1 MLSRT
6 NYGAAKIAICMALL
20 SLLGVVCG
28 GDARCQNQAPP
39 APNPKELHGGIEVSL
54 RSVRAIVLRV
64 PTNAE
69 GDNVPRIL
77 FSDQLNP
84 STPFPKDDK
93 PTPEYVRDLA
103 QTVQKLSERLQRELR
118 VPPNQIHLLGLS
130 DVAGQTRDDLAR
142 ELQDRVGREIMFLD
156 AKGETELNIA
166 GNIPRQYQLEGK
178 RYDNRSISLLLD
190 ITATNV
196 RGGYQQLGLTSRG
209 RAEYD
214 YVTWDIPITTNGPLR
229 AEATQNPG
237 LMMRKK
243 VYLMGNIVW
252 ALTALLYPQNQ
263 GDYAP
268 LTIEDINGFYYR
280 AMTDPEAL
288 LNPDL
293 SKIRDENARKEARK
307 GREAIKAIYTPRTLA
322 AGAEALKTAA
332 TELNLADKQLIFAR
346 NSNWARLVNFVRL
359 QIEQ

>member
-6 NYGAAKIAICMALL
+6 LYGAAKMATGMALL
-20 SLLGVVCG
+20 SLLNVVCG
-28 GDARCQNQAPP
+28 GDARCQTPGPP
-39 APNPKELHGGIEVSL
+39 APNPKELHGGIEVAL

-69 GDNVPRIL
+69 GDNVPRIIN
-77 FSDQLNP
+77 SDQLNP
-84 STPFPKDDK
+84 STPFPRDDK
-93 PTPEYVRDLA
+93 PTPEYISDLA
-103 QTVQKLSERLQRELR
+103 QTVQKLSEKLQRDFR

-130 DVAGQTRDDLAR
+130 DLAGQTRDDLAR
-142 ELQDRVGREIMFLD
+142 EVQDKIGREITFLD

-166 GNIPRQYQLEGK
+166 GNIPRHYQLDGK

-190 ITATNV
+190 ISATNV
-196 RGGYQQLGLTSRG
+196 RGGYQQLRLTSRN

-214 YVTWDIPITTNGPLR
+214 YVTWDIPINGPLR
-229 AEATQNPG
+229 AEYAQNPG
-237 LMMRKK
+237 MMMRKK
-243 VYLMGNIVW
+243 VYLVGNIVW

-263 GDYAP
+263 GDYVP
-268 LTIEDINGFYYR
+268 LSVEDVNGFYYR

-307 GREAIKAIYTPRTLA
+307 SREAIKAIYTPRTLA
-322 AGAEALKTAA
+322 AGAEALKSAA

-359 QIEQ
+359 QVEQ

>member
-6 NYGAAKIAICMALL
+6 LSGAAKMAIGMALL
-20 SLLGVVCG
+20 SLFTVVCS
-28 GDARCQNQAPP
+28 GDARCQAPASP
-39 APNPKELHGGIEVSL
+39 APDPKELHGGIEVAL
-54 RSVRAIVLRV
+54 KSVRAMTLRV
-64 PTNAE
+64 SINAE
-69 GDNVPRIL
+69 DSIKIVN
-77 FSDQLNP
+77 SDQINP

-93 PTPEYVRDLA
+93 PSPEYIRELA
-103 QTVQKLSERLQRELR
+103 QAIQKLSERMQNEFR

-130 DVAGQTRDDLAR
+130 DIAGQTRDDL
-142 ELQDRVGREIMFLD
+142 DKEIRDKLGKEILFLD

-166 GNIPRQYQLEGK
+166 GNIPRFYQLEGK

-190 ITATNV
+190 INATSV
-196 RGGYQQLGLTSRG
+196 RGGYQQLSMTSRG

-214 YVTWDIPITTNGPLR
+214 YVTWDIPINGPLR
-229 AEATQNPG
+229 AEAAQNPG

-252 ALTALLYPQNQ
+252 ALAALLYPQNQ
-263 GDYAP
+263 GDYVP
-268 LTIEDINGFYYR
+268 LTIDDINSFYYR

-293 SKIRDENARKEARK
+293 SKIRDESARKEARK
-307 GREAIKAIYTPRTLA
+307 GREAIKAIFTPRTLG
-322 AGAEALKTAA
+322 AGAEALRLAA
-332 TELNLADKQLIFAR
+332 NELNLGDKRLIFAR
-346 NSNWARLVNFVRL
+346 NSNWARLLSFVRL

>member
-1 MLSRT
+1 
-6 NYGAAKIAICMALL
+6 
-20 SLLGVVCG
+20 
-28 GDARCQNQAPP
+28 
-39 APNPKELHGGIEVSL
+39 
-54 RSVRAIVLRV
+54 
-64 PTNAE
+64 
-69 GDNVPRIL
+69 
-77 FSDQLNP
+77 
-84 STPFPKDDK
+84 
-93 PTPEYVRDLA
+93 
-103 QTVQKLSERLQRELR
+103 
-118 VPPNQIHLLGLS
+118 
-130 DVAGQTRDDLAR
+130 
-142 ELQDRVGREIMFLD
+142 
-156 AKGETELNIA
+156 
-166 GNIPRQYQLEGK
+166 
-178 RYDNRSISLLLD
+178 LLLD

-214 YVTWDIPITTNGPLR
+214 YVTWDVPINGPLR
-229 AEATQNPG
+229 AEAAQNPG

-243 VYLMGNIVW
+243 VYLVGNIVW

-263 GDYAP
+263 GVYVL
-268 LTIEDINGFYYR
+268 LTTEDINSFYYR

-322 AGAEALKTAA
+322 AGAEAFKTAA

>member
-1 MLSRT
+1 MHSRT
-6 NYGAAKIAICMALL
+6 LYDAVKMAIGLALL
-20 SLLGVVCG
+20 SLLNLVCG
-28 GDARCQNQAPP
+28 GDARCQTPGPP
-39 APNPKELHGGIEVSL
+39 APNPKELHAGIEVSL

-64 PTNAE
+64 PANPG
-69 GDNVPRIL
+69 GDNVPKL
-77 FSDQLNP
+77 TNYDQQNP
-84 STPFPKDDK
+84 STPYPKDDK
-93 PTPEYVRDLA
+93 PTPEYIRDLA
-103 QTVQKLSERLQRELR
+103 QTVQKLSEKLQREFR
-118 VPPNQIHLLGLS
+118 VPPDQIHFLGLS
-130 DVAGQTRDDLAR
+130 DLAGQTRDDLAR

-166 GNIPRQYQLEGK
+166 GNIPRQYQQDGK

-196 RGGYQQLGLTSRG
+196 RGGYQQLGLTSGG

-214 YVTWDIPITTNGPLR
+214 YVTWDIPINGPLR
-229 AEATQNPG
+229 AEAAQNPG
-237 LMMRKK
+237 MMMRKK

-263 GDYAP
+263 GDYVL
-268 LTIEDINGFYYR
+268 LTTEDINSFYYR
-280 AMTDPEAL
+280 ALTDPEAL

-322 AGAEALKTAA
+322 AGAEALKSAA
-332 TELNLADKQLIFAR
+332 TELNLTDKTLIFAR

>member
-1 MLSRT
+1 
-6 NYGAAKIAICMALL
+6 
-20 SLLGVVCG
+20 
-28 GDARCQNQAPP
+28 
-39 APNPKELHGGIEVSL
+39 
-54 RSVRAIVLRV
+54 
-64 PTNAE
+64 
-69 GDNVPRIL
+69 
-77 FSDQLNP
+77 
-84 STPFPKDDK
+84 
-93 PTPEYVRDLA
+93 
-103 QTVQKLSERLQRELR
+103 

-130 DVAGQTRDDLAR
+130 DIAGQTRDDLAR
-142 ELQDRVGREIMFLD
+142 EVQNIMGREIMFLD

-166 GNIPRQYQLEGK
+166 GNIPRQYQFEGK

-190 ITATNV
+190 ISATNV
-196 RGGYQQLGLTSRG
+196 RGGYQQLRLTSPN

-214 YVTWDIPITTNGPLR
+214 YVTWDIPINGPLR
-229 AEATQNPG
+229 AEYVQNPG

-243 VYLMGNIVW
+243 VYLVGNIVW

-263 GDYAP
+263 GDYVP
-268 LTIEDINGFYYR
+268 LTIEDINSFYNR
-280 AMTDPEAL
+280 AMLDPEAL

-322 AGAEALKTAA
+322 AGAEALKNAA

-359 QIEQ
+359 QLEQ